1 MHATS
6 VLLSLINIDVMIEA
20 GVTDNVF
27 YHLRKLI
34 LSVLVIPGSCVWS
47 FDTVVL
53 ALTSSQGISDL
64 FVESVVYRERWCRP
78 AAACICMPCDAHPM
92 HDCLLLSVV
101 SIYHS
106 ASVR

>member
-6 VLLSLINIDVMIEA
+6 VLLSLINIDNVFIY
-20 GVTDNVF
+20 VTDNVF

-53 ALTSSQGISDL
+53 AL
-64 FVESVVYRERWCRP
+64 CRP